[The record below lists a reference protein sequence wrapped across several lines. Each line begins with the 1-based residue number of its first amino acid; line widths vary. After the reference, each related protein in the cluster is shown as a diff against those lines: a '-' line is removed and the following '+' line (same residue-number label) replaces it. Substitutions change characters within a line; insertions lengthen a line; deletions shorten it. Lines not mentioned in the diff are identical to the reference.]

1 MTPVKWKG
9 RCLKNIFW
17 RPQMKNSSNE
27 GWSDTPGKQWAFFS
41 MVMILKDVVSSRIV
55 SGNIDCATWKTVTRP
70 TATALG
76 YQELELPTND
86 SDAVLEGQEKNL
98 TSNTS
103 ELPLQLSA
111 CSTSTHHRLKFVHP
125 PRPKQKVM
133 WGKLMEIEK
142 LEIFKQHSQH
152 WILTTVFVSVYSQNW
167 RKVSAHRKL
176 HAWIRMQ
183 QILLEVQRCFPKF
196 IGNFCWKTCF

>member
-1 MTPVKWKG
+1 MPEEHL
-9 RCLKNIFW
+9 LKTTDE
-17 RPQMKNSSNE
+17 NSNK
-27 GWSDTPGKQWAFFS
+27 GWSGTPGKQWAFFS

-76 YQELELPTND
+76 FQELELPTNN
-86 SDAVLEGQEKNL
+86 SDTVLEGQEKNL

-111 CSTSTHHRLKFVHP
+111 YTTSTHHRLKFVHP

-142 LEIFKQHSQH
+142 LKIFKQHSQH
-152 WILTTVFVSVYSQNW
+152 CGSWQPFSCQFTRRTEGRFLRIENCM
-167 RKVSAHRKL
+167 H
-176 HAWIRMQ
+176 
-183 QILLEVQRCFPKF
+183 
-196 IGNFCWKTCF
+196 G